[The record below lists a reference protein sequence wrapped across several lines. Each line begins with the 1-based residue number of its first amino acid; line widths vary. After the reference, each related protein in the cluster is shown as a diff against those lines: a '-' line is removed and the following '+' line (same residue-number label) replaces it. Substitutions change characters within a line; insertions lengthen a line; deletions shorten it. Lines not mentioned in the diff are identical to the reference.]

1 VISGIRGVAG
11 GERPEV
17 FELMCSLRATESE
30 STKKRG
36 TEIRRVRWCRKEG
49 VSLSRD
55 EIQKVYSTQ
64 SGISEL
70 ERESRH
76 QGSSSWILLE
86 SRIVGPHFGALEAGS
101 GICSLCSHPKAGRIR
116 LLSSQWGFG
125 NWIRTKRN
133 SGRDGVD
140 T

>member
-1 VISGIRGVAG
+1 MISGIRGVTG

-36 TEIRRVRWCRKEG
+36 TEIRRVRWCRKES

-76 QGSSSWILLE
+76 QGSSSWILLA
-86 SRIVGPHFGALEAGS
+86 SRIVGPLFGALEAGS
-101 GICSLCSHPKAGRIR
+101 GISKSRRIR